1 MFLLALI
8 ASLTAPILVLSASDA
23 FAISYNPQIKVT
35 NPAPTDLENFGWS
48 VSISGNNA
56 VVGNP
61 EQSPFATQGP
71 GIVYVYDTSG
81 TLQSTIPNPTPT
93 NGDQFGKSVS
103 IFGNKILIGANGD
116 DTGNFNAG
124 SAYLYD
130 TSGNLLQTINNP
142 TPGFEESFG
151 FSVSLSNTNALVG
164 AIFAEQAYLYDTS
177 GALLQTYLP
186 PEPAGWFG
194 NSVST
199 SGNYVL
205 IGAQRAGHIFAD
217 DGAAYLFDTSGN
229 VLRHLYSPNP
239 GPGLAF
245 GTAVAVS
252 GDDVYVGEFPSGST
266 GSGTPGNVYLFDAT
280 TGVLQ
285 LQFNDPTQAT
295 RAGFGTAISASGNYV
310 LIGAHAPFGPG
321 GSAYLYDITTCDD
334 AGTVANDNKC
344 EVPLHTF
351 TINDESAA
359 FGLSVGLSGT
369 SAVIGEPVDGPIDA
383 GAAYIF
389 TEQIPDTDGDGVP
402 DSTDNCISTPNPGQE
417 DTDTDGLGDACDAT
431 PRGPPTFTIDF
442 PINPGDSICT
452 PLVMNTNTA
461 SMESWYVKSAGGML
475 DIKVIAHAVNN
486 IDPETITATAYDPA
500 NNPVGTT
507 TVSYPA
513 GTPNGSEFSSS
524 IIIPGT
530 VPNGI
535 YRIDITTPA
544 TPPTQPHYR
553 LEFNGA
559 IEAGIASPTF
569 ASLEE
574 EPVKWILNV
583 NPAENLDVDFFT
595 AGVPTPATAVTYKLT
610 DPSNAMTVGTV
621 PIGAG
626 PEISIGAAI
635 PGTWV
640 LEIQNIN
647 GHYRLDK
654 SGVDNG
660 IYVSGISK
668 PECNAADITITKTGP
683 ATITSG
689 NTIHYNI
696 SVENTSPKTARGVLV
711 TDTIPIEIVGLSL
724 VGTSPQCGPL
734 TGGAIQCNLGDIA
747 PNSFFDIFVELDIP
761 SGTSGT
767 INNNV
772 FVGSQSFDPNVS
784 NNNAQASTLVT
795 LPDADGDGVPD
806 STDNCQNVA
815 NPDQADSDIDGI
827 GNACDTTTFVS
838 ININSIT
845 VIEGNSGTIDAVFT
859 VTLSGPSSQEVSVD
873 YTTLDDHTA
882 TAGSDYTT
890 TSGTLTFAI
899 GETSKTITVPI
910 IGDLVDEGA
919 QETLSIIL
927 SNPVNAMLGTSPDSN
942 GTIEDDDTSF
952 ININSVTVTEGN
964 SGTTDAIFTVTLTNP
979 SSQTV
984 SVNYATLDDHT
995 ATANVDYTT
1004 TSGTLGFAPGET
1016 SKTVSVPVIGD
1027 LVDEP
1032 NEAFS
1037 IILSSPINGAL
1048 GTSPDGNGTILDDDV
1063 PILEALYCNDMTIDQ
1078 LIASGNYNII
1088 DNRNGPSK
1096 NLKGTKNADLFLLGD
1111 NSDKVEAKDG
1121 NDCVIGGA
1129 GNDKIRLGK
1138 GNDQAFG
1145 NGGDDKI
1152 GGGQGAD
1159 KIYSGDGNDKVT
1171 GGKDNDTISGGKGA
1185 DKLHGNKGAD
1195 NISGG
1200 DDNDKIHGG
1209 QGNDIIA
1216 GNAGVDQCHGG
1227 QGTNT
1232 ISTCEQVKPM
1242 EDEDDEDDRED
1253 EKDDKDKKGK
1263 KDD

>member
-402 DSTDNCISTPNPGQE
+402 DSTDNCISTPNPGQ
-417 DTDTDGLGDACDAT
+417 
-431 PRGPPTFTIDF
+431 
-442 PINPGDSICT
+442 
-452 PLVMNTNTA
+452 
-461 SMESWYVKSAGGML
+461 
-475 DIKVIAHAVNN
+475 
-486 IDPETITATAYDPA
+486 
-500 NNPVGTT
+500 
-507 TVSYPA
+507 
-513 GTPNGSEFSSS
+513 
-524 IIIPGT
+524 
-530 VPNGI
+530 
-535 YRIDITTPA
+535 
-544 TPPTQPHYR
+544 
-553 LEFNGA
+553 
-559 IEAGIASPTF
+559 
-569 ASLEE
+569 
-574 EPVKWILNV
+574 
-583 NPAENLDVDFFT
+583 
-595 AGVPTPATAVTYKLT
+595 
-610 DPSNAMTVGTV
+610 
-621 PIGAG
+621 
-626 PEISIGAAI
+626 
-635 PGTWV
+635 
-640 LEIQNIN
+640 
-647 GHYRLDK
+647 
-654 SGVDNG
+654 
-660 IYVSGISK
+660 
-668 PECNAADITITKTGP
+668 
-683 ATITSG
+683 
-689 NTIHYNI
+689 
-696 SVENTSPKTARGVLV
+696 
-711 TDTIPIEIVGLSL
+711 
-724 VGTSPQCGPL
+724 
-734 TGGAIQCNLGDIA
+734 
-747 PNSFFDIFVELDIP
+747 
-761 SGTSGT
+761 
-767 INNNV
+767 
-772 FVGSQSFDPNVS
+772 
-784 NNNAQASTLVT
+784 
-795 LPDADGDGVPD
+795 
-806 STDNCQNVA
+806 
-815 NPDQADSDIDGI
+815 ADSDMDGF
-827 GNACDTTTFVS
+827 GNACDTTPFVF

-919 QETLSIIL
+919 QETFSIIL
-927 SNPVNAMLGTSPDSN
+927 SSPTNAVLGTSPDSN
-942 GTIEDDDTSF
+942 GTIEDDETSF
-952 ININSVTVTEGN
+952 ININSATVTEGN

-1004 TSGTLGFAPGET
+1004 ASGTLIFAPGET

-1063 PILEALYCNDMTIDQ
+1063 PILEALYCDDMTIDQ

-1096 NLKGTKNADLFLLGD
+1096 NLKGTKNTDLFLLGD
-1111 NSDKVEAKDG
+1111 NGDKVEAKDG

-1185 DKLHGNKGAD
+1185 DKLHGNNGID

-1216 GNAGVDQCHGG
+1216 GDAGVDQCHGG
-1227 QGTNT
+1227 QGNNT